1 MNRKLCIG
9 IVSCIL
15 AMGLHAETARVLRF
29 VPVAGAE
36 SEVAVDSLQKVVFT
50 SDDVGGAVYTL
61 REESEQANR
70 QDGIVQPLYHSAI
83 E

>member
-15 AMGLHAETARVLRF
+15 AMGLHAEMTRVLRF

-50 SDDVGGAVYTL
+50 SDDVGGAGGTGVVD
-61 REESEQANR
+61 QA
-70 QDGIVQPLYHSAI
+70 GLYLG
-83 E
+83 